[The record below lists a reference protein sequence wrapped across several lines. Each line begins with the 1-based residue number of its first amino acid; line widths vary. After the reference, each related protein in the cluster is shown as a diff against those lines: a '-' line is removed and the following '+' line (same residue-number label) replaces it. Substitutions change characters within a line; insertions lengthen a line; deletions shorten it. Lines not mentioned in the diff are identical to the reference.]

1 MLKLKWQQR
10 LRLWLWQQRRSLVLS
25 AASLLAAML
34 MLAGNAMLLSIV
46 PALPVMAVPLLTL
59 GQLGIAGLLVTLV
72 LIAAD

>member
-34 MLAGNAMLLSIV
+34 MLAGNAMLLSLG

>member
-34 MLAGNAMLLSIV
+34 MLAGNAMLLSLA
-46 PALPVMAVPLLTL
+46 PALPLMAVPLLTL

>member
-10 LRLWLWQQRRSLVLS
+10 LRLWFWQQRRSLVLS

-34 MLAGNAMLLSIV
+34 MLAGNAMLLSLV

>member
-10 LRLWLWQQRRSLVLS
+10 LRLWLWQQRRYLILS
-25 AASLLAAML
+25 SASLLAAVL
-34 MLAGNAMLLSIV
+34 MLASNAMFLSLA
-46 PALPVMAVPLLTL
+46 PALPAMAVPLLTL